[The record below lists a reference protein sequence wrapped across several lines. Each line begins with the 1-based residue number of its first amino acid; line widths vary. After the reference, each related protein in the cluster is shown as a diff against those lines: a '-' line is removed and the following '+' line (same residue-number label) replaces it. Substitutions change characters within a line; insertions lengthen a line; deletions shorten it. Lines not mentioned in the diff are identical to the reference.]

1 MSHLTSTQR
10 SALVTAGALS
20 AFTLVLIGAVA
31 GRIARDD
38 PRVASA
44 PATAVPPT
52 AAPTAGADPAVQAL
66 LDQQGTAYEQV
77 IQEANDR
84 LAKANDQ
91 LKAAYAAAAAAST
104 AAARP
109 AAPPAPAYIGP
120 EAAARVALGAAPGA
134 IVLQVPELVNFQG
147 TAAYEVVTNA
157 GSLYVDALTGRLLF
171 SGVSS
176 ATASGGGG
184 GSGGGGERERGEHEG
199 GEHEGGEHD
208 DDREDHDG

>member
-31 GRIARDD
+31 GRIVRDD
-38 PRVASA
+38 ARVASA
-44 PATAVPPT
+44 TVTAVPPT

-66 LDQQGTAYEQV
+66 LDRQGTAYEQV

-84 LAKANDQ
+84 LARANDQ

-109 AAPPAPAYIGP
+109 AAPPAPAYVGP
-120 EAAARVALGAAPGA
+120 EAAAQVALGAAQGA
-134 IVLQVPELVNFQG
+134 IVLQAPELVNFQG

-157 GSLYVDALTGRLLF
+157 GSIYVDALSGRLLF
-171 SGVSS
+171 SGAASS
-176 ATASGGGG
+176 AANGGGG
-184 GSGGGGERERGEHEG
+184 GGGGGGRERGEHEG
-199 GEHEGGEHD
+199 GEHEGG